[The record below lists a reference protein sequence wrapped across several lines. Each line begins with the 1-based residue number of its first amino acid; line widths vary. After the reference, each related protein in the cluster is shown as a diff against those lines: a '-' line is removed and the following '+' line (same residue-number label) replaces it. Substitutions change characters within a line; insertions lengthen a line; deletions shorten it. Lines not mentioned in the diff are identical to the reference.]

1 MNEIVITQDFAI
13 PTKMEVANQ
22 ASKLIEQVKEGEV
35 SAMMVYAIMT
45 ALEKVASDVK
55 KGIMEN
61 VLTEHERYGEKI
73 TTVHGAT
80 YERCEVGVKYDYS
93 EDEEWRMYQENI
105 EAIKIQQKARELIL
119 KQTGRCGK
127 SSTTAVKVTLAK

>member
-13 PTKMEVANQ
+13 PTKTEVANQ
-22 ASKLIEQVKEGEV
+22 ASKLIDQVKEGEV
-35 SAMMVYAIMT
+35 EAMRVYAMMT

-61 VLTEHERYGEKI
+61 VLTEHERYGEKT

-80 YERCEVGVKYDYS
+80 YERCEVGVKYDYTG
-93 EDEEWRMYQENI
+93 DEEWCMMQENI
-105 EAIKIQQKARELIL
+105 DAIKIEQKARELIL
-119 KQTGRCGK
+119 KQTGRCAK
-127 SSTTAVKVTLAK
+127 SSTTSVKVTLAK

>member
-13 PTKMEVANQ
+13 PTKTEVAKQ

-35 SAMMVYAIMT
+35 EAMRVYAMMT

-61 VLTEHERYGEKI
+61 VLTEHERYGEK
-73 TTVHGAT
+73 TTIAYGIT

-93 EDEEWRMYQENI
+93 EDEEWLMLEENI
-105 EAIKIQQKARELIL
+105 KAIRTEQKARELIL
-119 KQTGRCGK
+119 KETGRCGK
-127 SSTTAVKVTLAK
+127 SSTTSVKVTLAK

>member
-13 PTKMEVANQ
+13 PTKTEVANQ

-35 SAMMVYAIMT
+35 EAMRVYAMLT
-45 ALEKVASDVK
+45 ALEKVAADVK
-55 KGIMEN
+55 KGIIEN
-61 VLTEHERYGEKI
+61 VLTEHERYGEKT
-73 TTVHGAT
+73 TTVFGAT

-93 EDEEWRMYQENI
+93 EDEEWLMLEENI
-105 EAIKIQQKARELIL
+105 KAIRTEQKARELIL

-127 SSTTAVKVTLAK
+127 SSTTSVKVTLAK